1 MKKKKRLAIIVI
13 GVLVV
18 VALLGS
24 CLVSYLVFDTANPF
38 AAANGF
44 FQVTLADA
52 GYVEIQQSPK
62 VVLSQPKSTAIAEYM
77 ESRGFWEIEEEQL
90 GGLRVFSNGE
100 EKEWVMVSVNG
111 YYSKW
116 VWENHTD

>member
-1 MKKKKRLAIIVI
+1 MKKKKSFAMIVVGAMVI
-13 GVLVV
+13 

-38 AAANGF
+38 YAAKGF

-52 GYVEIQQSPK
+52 DYVEIRQSPK
-62 VVLSQPKSTAIAEYM
+62 IILAQPNSTAITEYM
-77 ESRGFWEIEEEQL
+77 ESRGFWEVEEEQL
-90 GGLRVFSNGE
+90 GALRVFSNGE
-100 EKEWVMVSVNG
+100 EKEWVMCSVNG

-116 VWENHTD
+116 VWENH